1 MFFEKKGVELI
12 GKSAE
17 TLRKQH
23 DPSSIPPEISQW
35 ISHKFTFVV
44 KVLFKRSVRN
54 MEPSFEVV
62 MIKQRHGKQAT
73 LPNIIQ
79 SVSNDDLP
87 PLVTISSKQK
97 TDQVYQK
104 IIFCFIHACFIKYI
118 FANYVLAAAIIII
131 HSSIHRYTRY
141 GCRPAVWVSIFLLFR
156 THILFPCF

>member
-1 MFFEKKGVELI
+1 
-12 GKSAE
+12 
-17 TLRKQH
+17 
-23 DPSSIPPEISQW
+23 
-35 ISHKFTFVV
+35 
-44 KVLFKRSVRN
+44 

-131 HSSIHRYTRY
+131 HSSIHRYTWY
-141 GCRPAVWVSIFLLFR
+141 GCGPAIWVSIFLLFR
-156 THILFPCF
+156 SKTYSSTSNNISNNYSAWDTTEKHEEQNWKKLKNEEWSNVSYPYIIHILQRI